1 MPTTAI
7 KMLEKCDAVS
17 TPPAQEVTRDILTE
31 HATCE
36 TPNFKVPDHLLDLMA
51 EDDKSKHL
59 AALKSLKETR
69 KITRAESY
77 LRKKF
82 RYSR

>member
-1 MPTTAI
+1 
-7 KMLEKCDAVS
+7 MLEECDGLSA
-17 TPPAQEVTRDILTE
+17 PPPQEGTGDVMTE
-31 HATCE
+31 HVTCD
-36 TPNFKVPDHLLDLMA
+36 PPSLKVPDHLLDLMA
-51 EDDKSKHL
+51 EEDEKKRI
-59 AALKSLKETR
+59 AAMRSLKETR